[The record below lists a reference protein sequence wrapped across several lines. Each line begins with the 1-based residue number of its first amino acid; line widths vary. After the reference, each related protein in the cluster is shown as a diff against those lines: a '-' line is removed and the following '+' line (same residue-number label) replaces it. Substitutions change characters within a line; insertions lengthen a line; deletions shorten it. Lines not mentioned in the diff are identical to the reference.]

1 MWEFF
6 TMNGDGFTSF
16 VAQNCIT
23 KRAVQSALTE
33 FMKLQ

>member
-1 MWEFF
+1 
-6 TMNGDGFTSF
+6 MNGDGFTSF